1 MTTDAKE
8 WIGPDDVRPVFAPKH
23 WAPVA
28 LLCALFASGCGAS
41 ALERHTM
48 AAAIFHEANAA
59 AASYIEAEAT
69 AAVAAASTEA
79 EVDAAIERR
88 RPVEAAQHLFA
99 ASLDGYLTAILIA
112 ARAESPDMS
121 DVRVA
126 GIRLLDVYE
135 QLRRLSHEL
144 GADLPSIT
152 RLVLPLLGA
161 E

>member
-1 MTTDAKE
+1 M
-8 WIGPDDVRPVFAPKH
+8 
-23 WAPVA
+23 
-28 LLCALFASGCGAS
+28 
-41 ALERHTM
+41 
-48 AAAIFHEANAA
+48 
-59 AASYIEAEAT
+59 
-69 AAVAAASTEA
+69 
-79 EVDAAIERR
+79 
-88 RPVEAAQHLFA
+88 EAAQHLFA